1 MMLTPK
7 QNPRWC
13 LERWPKDPSIQM
25 QKGWFLFL
33 SAIQN
38 VLLFVCCCFFSFF
51 LSASL
56 FLFTFFLCF
65 LPCFFCYVF
74 HSIIYVF
81 SLLFLPFC
89 LIIYLKKIL
98 NRHKMRHWPYLFFFV
113 TAMPLTDP
121 YLIDLLQDPKTHYR
135 STLVNTMSPLT
146 TNMDSEPSEAARS
159 NSLLWLMGSLPTW
172 TMLVPRLIS
181 PYRTSLAGSTWTPP
195 QAIPVQDKNSNVLLD
210 GDLFWSHAAGYG
222 RQCQVQPGPCDPPST
237 DLGPLW
243 VLLFTSDLPEEL
255 YLNTCV
261 CVCVCMCVCEHA
273 CVLQIQKSWSCN

>member
-1 MMLTPK
+1 MCVIRLKLRCLGFCCLFHTWHDNVAELFFCFFLFSPPPTPPPPTPFFPPFFILCSCPIAESASLQRNQMMLTPK

-81 SLLFLPFC
+81 SLLFLPIC

-98 NRHKMRHWPYLFFFV
+98 NRHKMRH
-113 TAMPLTDP
+113 
-121 YLIDLLQDPKTHYR
+121 
-135 STLVNTMSPLT
+135 
-146 TNMDSEPSEAARS
+146 
-159 NSLLWLMGSLPTW
+159 
-172 TMLVPRLIS
+172 
-181 PYRTSLAGSTWTPP
+181 
-195 QAIPVQDKNSNVLLD
+195 
-210 GDLFWSHAAGYG
+210 
-222 RQCQVQPGPCDPPST
+222 
-237 DLGPLW
+237 
-243 VLLFTSDLPEEL
+243 
-255 YLNTCV
+255 
-261 CVCVCMCVCEHA
+261 
-273 CVLQIQKSWSCN
+273 